1 MNSSIKHPIL
11 LFLNIL
17 LINSYIILPFSYINQ
32 KTNNSIILTNTT
44 KNYFESIFYNSIY
57 STIKVNNK
65 NIKFHLS
72 TERYATF
79 ISDTIKTQLLNNNS
93 SFEPKQYSLE
103 YIGIN
108 RGKFFNQN
116 FTLITNNTENYLNYN
131 ISLFSIDEIVNF
143 EQDLR
148 LYSIYPI
155 DTEEIGF
162 NILKGNQNSN
172 VKIRQDDYNYYYDLR
187 NLKNLNDDVKG
198 NDGYRIEQKT
208 NLINQL
214 KHQDIINSHTFFIK
228 YNSKNE
234 EGEIIIG
241 GAPHEYDPKHFSER
255 FFMQDFVTLRN
266 YPPYNWHTTFSN
278 IKYNNQSCNNSLN
291 AKFAIDFGFIVSNMN
306 YRDYF
311 YDKFFGK
318 YIKDKICYEEFI
330 NNYSI
335 FRCKE
340 YVIKFFKN
348 IDFYLSTDYY
358 PSNEVN
364 KLTFEYKDL
373 FEKSS
378 NDNFYYFQ
386 IVFKGSDDWILGR
399 PLFKKYTTV
408 FDQDKKFFGFYSE
421 IGNYEISYW
430 SDFKSYFILFII
442 FILILIAVK
451 LGANLYVKTM
461 TLKEEWVEMYEL
473 KDRIST
479 NDEILGDYKS
489 EYRKI

>member
-1 MNSSIKHPIL
+1 MTLSIKYPIL
-11 LFLNIL
+11 FFSNIL
-17 LINSYIILPFSYINQ
+17 LINSYIILPFSYINK

-44 KNYFESIFYNSIY
+44 QNYFESIFYNSIY

-65 NIKFHLS
+65 DIKFHLS

-79 ISDTIKTQLLNNNS
+79 ISDSIKSQLTNNNS

-108 RGKFFNQN
+108 RGKFCNQN
-116 FTLITNNTENYLNYN
+116 FSLITNNTKNYLKYN
-131 ISLFSIDEIVNF
+131 ISLFSIDEIINF
-143 EQDLR
+143 EQDLK

-172 VKIRQDDYNYYYDLR
+172 VKIMQNDNNYYYDLR
-187 NLKNLNDDVKG
+187 NLNEEVKG
-198 NDGYRIEQKT
+198 NDGYRVEQKT

-214 KHQDIINSHTFFIK
+214 KNQDIINSHTFFIK
-228 YNSKNE
+228 YNSKKE
-234 EGEIIIG
+234 EGEIVIG
-241 GAPHEYDPKHFSER
+241 GAPHEYDPKHYNER
-255 FFMQDFVTLRN
+255 FFMQDFVPLRI
-266 YPPYNWHTTFSN
+266 YPPYSWHTTFSN
-278 IKYNNQSCNNSLN
+278 IKYNNQSCNNSLR
-291 AKFAIDFGFIVSNMN
+291 AKFALDYGFIVSSMN

-311 YDKFFGK
+311 YDNFFGK
-318 YIKDKICYEEFI
+318 YINEKSCYEEYI

-335 FRCKE
+335 FRCKGN
-340 YVIKFFKN
+340 VIKFFKN
-348 IDFYLSTDYY
+348 IDFYLSTEYY

-399 PLFKKYTTV
+399 PLFKKYATV
-408 FDQDKKFFGFYSE
+408 FDQDEKFFGFYSE
-421 IGNYEISYW
+421 TGNYEIGYW
-430 SDFKSYFILFII
+430 SDLKSYIILFII
-442 FILILIAVK
+442 FILLIIAMK
-451 LGANLYVKTM
+451 LGTSLYIKILAM
-461 TLKEEWVEMYEL
+461 KDQKYEMYEL
-473 KDRIST
+473 KDRVSN
-479 NDEILGDYKS
+479 NDDILEDCKG
-489 EYRKI
+489 EYRNI